1 MDRYLSAK
9 VFHCVKRVLFSEK
22 TSFLSMAVVV
32 FGCGITLHENNFAVI
47 SRGELQ
53 CYALYRILV
62 TCRHLQF
69 NRRS

>member
-1 MDRYLSAK
+1 M
-9 VFHCVKRVLFSEK
+9 K